1 MRQIGT
7 ITNERQ
13 LDQLTDFLLTLGIRI
28 QVEPEASG
36 FAVWALDEDRVAQAR
51 DELNRFVQNPDDER
65 YAAAA
70 READR
75 LRDELI
81 QKEKARKK
89 NVVDVRGQWTV
100 PRAKPVTI
108 LLVLISCAVA
118 FGNGFGEQRDDSIT
132 QALLMAS
139 EDVNGMYHKVFRP
152 GSDVLRGQIWRLIT
166 PIFLHFG
173 PMHLIMNMM
182 ALHSLGTL
190 IEMRRGSWR
199 LALMV
204 LAIALPSNVAQYAY
218 EGASFGGMSGV
229 VFGLFGY
236 AWMKSEFDPG
246 SGIVITSTSVA
257 LMLGW
262 LVLGMTG
269 LMTNIIGP
277 MANAAHFVGLIV
289 GILLGYGP
297 VISRRFLGW

>member
-1 MRQIGT
+1 
-7 ITNERQ
+7 
-13 LDQLTDFLLTLGIRI
+13 
-28 QVEPEASG
+28 
-36 FAVWALDEDRVAQAR
+36 
-51 DELNRFVQNPDDER
+51 
-65 YAAAA
+65 
-70 READR
+70 
-75 LRDELI
+75 
-81 QKEKARKK
+81 
-89 NVVDVRGQWTV
+89 VVDVRGQWTV

-108 LLVLISCAVA
+108 LLVLVSCVVA
-118 FGNGFGEQRDDSIT
+118 FANGFGEQGDDTVT

-139 EDVNGMYHKVFRP
+139 EDANGMYHKVFRP

-173 PMHLIMNMM
+173 PMHLIMNML

-204 LAIALPSNVAQYAY
+204 LAIALLSNLAQYAY
-218 EGASFGGMSGV
+218 KGPGFGGMSGV

-246 SGIVITSTSVA
+246 AGMVISSTSVA

-262 LVLGMTG
+262 LVLCMTG
-269 LMTNIIGP
+269 YLGP
-277 MANAAHFVGLIV
+277 IANAAHFVGLIV

-297 VISRRFLGW
+297 VVSRRFLGR